1 MQHQAD
7 LYAFRA
13 SVRGHRIG
21 CRMAGW
27 RPCGLT
33 VTLEKKSFEVSDTL
47 TQGTFWRKN
56 FFKFDLK
63 RHKKLYLR

>member
-13 SVRGHRIG
+13 RPPDAG

-33 VTLEKKSFEVSDTL
+33 LEKKSFEVSDTL
-47 TQGTFWRKN
+47 RARNILEKEF
-56 FFKFDLK
+56 L
-63 RHKKLYLR
+63 